1 MEWSL
6 YARDLEDEIV
16 PLCAELRIGI
26 VAYAPM
32 GRGMLADTSLN
43 VSKVGFMDFRKMGK
57 VRYVAKDG
65 ERQLAQA
72 LENLTNK
79 KVSP

>member
-1 MEWSL
+1 
-6 YARDLEDEIV
+6 
-16 PLCAELRIGI
+16 
-26 VAYAPM
+26 
-32 GRGMLADTSLN
+32 MLADTSLN

-72 LENLTNK
+72 LENLANK